1 MFPSVLPSVPSMT
14 TTTTAPRPVHL
25 GLPLPEPQGVR
36 GCGVCEALVAQRRAA
51 RLRGDQS
58 GVTDCNVE
66 LRNHQGPRHAP
77 RGHGGGDDNGGHGV
91 DNTDIE
97 DGDGNGGSG
106 SPGHCH

>member
-1 MFPSVLPSVPSMT
+1 MFPSPFPSVPSMT
-14 TTTTAPRPVHL
+14 TTPTAPRPVHL
-25 GLPLPEPQGVR
+25 GLPLPEPQGAP
-36 GCGVCEALVAQRRAA
+36 GCGVCDALVAQRRTA
-51 RLRGDQS
+51 RLRGDLS

-66 LRNHQGPRHAP
+66 LRNHGRAP
-77 RGHGGGDDNGGHGV
+77 RAHGGGDDDGGHGA